1 MAEAINH
8 PSHYDTG
15 RYECIEVMEEALG
28 REAVKAFCTCNAFKY
43 LYRHK
48 RKNGLEDLKKA
59 RWYLNKAIEMT
70 EEEEEEDDGK
80 GEFEDIAG
88 AASHEEFYRAMK
100 NAKIKM
106 TRADEREEEGE

>member
-1 MAEAINH
+1 MADRVDH

-28 REAVKAFCTCNAFKY
+28 REAVKAFCICNAFKY

-59 RWYLNKAIEMT
+59 RWYLDKRIEM
-70 EEEEEEDDGK
+70 EDEEDESEGMG
-80 GEFEDIAG
+80 GE
-88 AASHEEFYRAMK
+88 
-100 NAKIKM
+100 
-106 TRADEREEEGE
+106 ERSR

>member
-1 MAEAINH
+1 MADKVEH

-43 LYRHK
+43 LYRHR

-59 RWYLNKAIEMT
+59 RWYLEKRIEM
-70 EEEEEEDDGK
+70 EDEEDEHEGMG
-80 GEFEDIAG
+80 GE
-88 AASHEEFYRAMK
+88 
-100 NAKIKM
+100 
-106 TRADEREEEGE
+106 ERTG